1 MLLKDQSI
9 PRNPSDPPVPSPS
22 EVILLVNLELLIT
35 ENSIW
40 NVGYISLSR
49 LIATNV
55 GEKGTLQSQLDLGL
69 ICKNRMS
76 LGAPAPLESPGE
88 LDPNSFPQPGTLSF
102 LPLSVLAFFC
112 GVLLPSCFH
121 MGSSGSQVSHEFGN

>member
-9 PRNPSDPPVPSPS
+9 PRNPSDPPVPSRS
-22 EVILLVNLELLIT
+22 EIILLANLELLMT

-49 LIATNV
+49 LIATNM

-76 LGAPAPLESPGE
+76 LGLPHPLKFRGN
-88 LDPNSFPQPGTLSF
+88 LTQTH
-102 LPLSVLAFFC
+102 
-112 GVLLPSCFH
+112 FH
-121 MGSSGSQVSHEFGN
+121 SLGH